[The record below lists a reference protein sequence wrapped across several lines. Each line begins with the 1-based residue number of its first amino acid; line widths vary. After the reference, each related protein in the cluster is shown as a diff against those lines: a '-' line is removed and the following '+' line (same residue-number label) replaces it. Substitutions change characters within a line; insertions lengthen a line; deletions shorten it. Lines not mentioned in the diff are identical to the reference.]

1 MAQEPLPTGWERK
14 DVLIELTRGGHGVR
28 ARRLTRSSGAGCIV
42 EREMLENDAPEP
54 VTRRV
59 FYPWTTVL
67 SVTLLEEPAPSRTEF
82 FR

>member
-1 MAQEPLPTGWERK
+1 MAQEPLPTGWEKK

-28 ARRLTRSSGAGCIV
+28 ARLTSSSGAGCIV
-42 EREMLENDAPEP
+42 EREMPEADAPEP

-67 SVTLLEEPAPSRTEF
+67 SVTLLEEPTPSSTKLVR
-82 FR
+82 